1 MTCCYRHEFAGG
13 QSVPLVRPTADFR
26 RRGGA
31 APVGRGHDE
40 AAAAVR
46 ARRQSA
52 AGRSA
57 TVGPR
62 RPHATPPHVDEGL
75 RLRRRVLVHQVR
87 QNVPDIARPGG
98 ALSQVAQ
105 RQEAVLVRAVQQIV
119 RRRDKPEPTPVS
131 RVRPVLCRNNILPSF
146 YYNAIL
152 CSTYCY

>member
-1 MTCCYRHEFAGG
+1 MTCLQYCRHEFACG
-13 QSVPLVRPTADFR
+13 QSVPLIGPTADFR
-26 RRGGA
+26 WRSGA

-57 TVGPR
+57 TLGPR
-62 RPHATPPHVDEGL
+62 WPHATSPHVDEGL
-75 RLRRRVLVHQVR
+75 RLRRRVLVHQMR

-98 ALSQVAQ
+98 AFSQVAQ
-105 RQEAVLVRAVQQIV
+105 RQEAVLVRAVQQIL

-131 RVRPVLCRNNILPSF
+131 RVRPVLYRYHILPSF
-146 YYNAIL
+146 YY
-152 CSTYCY
+152 